1 MAGVDRCSVYGPD
14 HALIVLFARVVG
26 RGGAWINI
34 VQIVHMV
41 HIEHIVY
48 ILHFVHIWQIRHIL
62 HIANIMHIVHI
73 VHSVHIVHIGFTWV
87 QLGSVGITLNL
98 FGVDL
103 VITGEYGTD
112 RMCRSGSGLFPNT
125 YV

>member
-1 MAGVDRCSVYGPD
+1 MLQLGGLSGGGDHALLAGVDRCSVYGPD

-87 QLGSVGITLNL
+87 QLGSVG
-98 FGVDL
+98 FSWDHF
-103 VITGEYGTD
+103 E
-112 RMCRSGSGLFPNT
+112 SFWS
-125 YV
+125 